1 MVLQQQ
7 VTRGDGSAAIG
18 YSAVLGHPL
27 HEIITIETIVV
38 VTVADS
44 ELTNEA
50 RFLRVAES
58 ANGLCVCVVRGED
71 GEEVR
76 RDVVVVVMSE
86 LHEGLES
93 KM

>member
-1 MVLQQQ
+1 MRHVFSESQSLRMV
-7 VTRGDGSAAIG
+7 
-18 YSAVLGHPL
+18 
-27 HEIITIETIVV
+27 
-38 VTVADS
+38 
-44 ELTNEA
+44 
-50 RFLRVAES
+50 
-58 ANGLCVCVVRGED
+58 CVCVVRGED